1 MQSRNTY
8 SLVATLLIIA
18 ASCARQAEPEDAPND
33 EDNGDTLAMGGSL
46 SSGGRGGA
54 SGSTSTSN
62 SGSTSTG
69 KGGSGTTLPPAGSV
83 GGKPS
88 KGGSSSGGSANDGGA
103 EPEGGSTGSGGSGG
117 TGTTHM
123 PVEGLTLQ
131 FKATSSTSE
140 VNWLGGELL
149 FSNVSA
155 QPFALADLKIRY
167 YFTNEIANAETSV
180 NWAQFGPVSA
190 MGPMTCTTEIVA
202 MAEPTAGA
210 DSYVELSCGAGEMK
224 ANTAL
229 KTDWKAGSNA
239 SGVFKLQQADDYS
252 FTAMATDWDK
262 IVVLDGN
269 NVIWGSEP

>member
-8 SLVATLLIIA
+8 SLVATLLIMA
-18 ASCARQAEPEDAPND
+18 ASCARQAEPEDAPNE
-33 EDNGDTLAMGGSL
+33 EDNGDTLAVGGSL

-54 SGSTSTSN
+54 SGSTSTSS

-69 KGGSGTTLPPAGSV
+69 KGGSGTALPPAGSV

-103 EPEGGSTGSGGSGG
+103 EPEGGSTGSGG

-190 MGPMTCTTEIVA
+190 MGPMTCTTEIVP

-229 KTDWKAGSNA
+229 KTDWKAGSNTA
-239 SGVFKLQQADDYS
+239 GVFKLQQADDYS
-252 FTAMATDWDK
+252 FTAMAMDWDK